1 MKKTPPKRLSPRRL
15 LLYSKPKA
23 GKSTV
28 ISYLDNCL
36 VLDLERGTDFL
47 DVMSVPIEDLTDL
60 RKYGDAIIAANY
72 PYKYIAI
79 DTVTK
84 LEELCLPYALKL
96 YQETPMGKAFSGDNV
111 LSLPQGAGYYWLREA
126 FHKVLSYIETLSP
139 NLIMVGHL
147 LDRVVDVKG
156 KEVSAADIDLTGK
169 LKRIACQDSDAI
181 AYLYREGKDTF
192 LNFNSSDTI
201 TCGAR
206 PEHLR
211 GKQILIAS
219 SDDNGKVIETHWNK
233 IFID

>member
-1 MKKTPPKRLSPRRL
+1 M
-15 LLYSKPKA
+15 
-23 GKSTV
+23 
-28 ISYLDNCL
+28 
-36 VLDLERGTDFL
+36 LDLENGTDFL
-47 DVMSVPIEDLTDL
+47 EVMSVKIESLADI
-60 RKYGDAIIAANY
+60 RAYGEQILKAGK

-84 LEELCLPYALKL
+84 LEEYCLPYALKL
-96 YQETPMGKAFSGDNV
+96 YQETPMGKTFSGDNV

-126 FHKVLSYIETLSP
+126 FHRVLSYIETLSP

-147 LDRVVDVKG
+147 LDKVVDVKG
-156 KEVSAADIDLTGK
+156 KEVSATDIDLTGK

-181 AYLYREGKDTF
+181 AYLYREGNNTF

-211 GKQILIAS
+211 GKQMLIAE
-219 SDDNGKVIETHWNK
+219 SDESGKVIRTHWDQ